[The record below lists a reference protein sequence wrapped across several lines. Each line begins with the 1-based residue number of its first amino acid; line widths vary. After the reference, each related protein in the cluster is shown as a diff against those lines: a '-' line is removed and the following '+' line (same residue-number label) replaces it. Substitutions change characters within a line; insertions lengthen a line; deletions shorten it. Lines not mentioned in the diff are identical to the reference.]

1 MDKRMFQNKPVS
13 LLGYGCMRFPTREEN
28 GERRIDRAEAE
39 KLLDCAYAAGVN
51 YYDTAYGYHGGESEQ
66 FLGEAMKKYPRE
78 SFYFATKLPIWMMQD
93 DGPER
98 MEEIFSDQLRRL
110 QTDYIDFYLL
120 HGVDAD
126 GFETVKRLGAYDF
139 IRQKQAEGKVRH
151 VGISFHDTPEVL
163 EKILDTYAFD
173 FVQIQLNYLDWTMQ
187 NAKRQYE
194 LLEERGIPCV
204 VMEPVRGGAL
214 ASLDKDAAAVL
225 KQARPQDSVA
235 SWAMRFVASLPGV
248 LTILSGMTTMDQ
260 LQDNLGTLSG
270 FSPLSDADRDTLE
283 TAIGIFR
290 KNGIIPCTGCWYC
303 MDCPVGVQIPDN
315 FSRYNIYT
323 VTKDEQAYRKSYE
336 QFEPKARA
344 SACVACGRCASR
356 CPQQIDIPAK
366 LKMIADMMEK

>member
-260 LQDNLGTLSG
+260 LQDNLCTLSG
-270 FSPLSDADRDTLE
+270 FAPLSDADRDTLE

-290 KNGIIPCTGCWYC
+290 KNGIIP
-303 MDCPVGVQIPDN
+303 
-315 FSRYNIYT
+315 
-323 VTKDEQAYRKSYE
+323 
-336 QFEPKARA
+336 ARA
-344 SACVACGRCASR
+344 AGIVWTVPWACRSPTILAVTIST
-356 CPQQIDIPAK
+356 Q
-366 LKMIADMMEK
+366 

>member
-248 LTILSGMTTMDQ
+248 LTILSGMTTMDSSRTTYAPFLALRRFPTQ
-260 LQDNLGTLSG
+260 TATRLKPRSA
-270 FSPLSDADRDTLE
+270 FSE
-283 TAIGIFR
+283 
-290 KNGIIPCTGCWYC
+290 KTGLF
-303 MDCPVGVQIPDN
+303 P
-315 FSRYNIYT
+315 
-323 VTKDEQAYRKSYE
+323 
-336 QFEPKARA
+336 ARA
-344 SACVACGRCASR
+344 AGIVWTV
-356 CPQQIDIPAK
+356 P
-366 LKMIADMMEK
+366 

>member
-173 FVQIQLNYLDWTMQ
+173 FVQIQLNYLDWTC
-187 NAKRQYE
+187 
-194 LLEERGIPCV
+194 LL
-204 VMEPVRGGAL
+204 
-214 ASLDKDAAAVL
+214 
-225 KQARPQDSVA
+225 
-235 SWAMRFVASLPGV
+235 
-248 LTILSGMTTMDQ
+248 
-260 LQDNLGTLSG
+260 
-270 FSPLSDADRDTLE
+270 
-283 TAIGIFR
+283 
-290 KNGIIPCTGCWYC
+290 
-303 MDCPVGVQIPDN
+303 
-315 FSRYNIYT
+315 YT
-323 VTKDEQAYRKSYE
+323 
-336 QFEPKARA
+336 
-344 SACVACGRCASR
+344 SR
-356 CPQQIDIPAK
+356 CV
-366 LKMIADMMEK
+366 